1 MAINFPTS
9 PSLNDT
15 YTTGGITWTWDGST
29 WKASSSFSET
39 DPVYTASA
47 AANVTNTK
55 ITNWDTS
62 YGWGDHG
69 TVGYL
74 TSYTETDPAFNASA
88 ASTITGTQ
96 VTNWDTAYGWGNHA
110 SAGYITTYSET
121 GTLADVTGRGA
132 TTSSN
137 LTLGGIV
144 QFNNNSAFANNK
156 VLNFGGSSN
165 GRILYVSATN
175 SFDVR
180 VPGGGE
186 DLKLGAGT
194 AVRITNE
201 NGLTDRAVF
210 TASGLTVTGKL
221 LYSNN
226 YATTGDLPNATT
238 YHGMFAHVHA
248 EGHGYFAHAGAWT
261 QLVDTGSNLSELAD
275 VATTAPS
282 TSDVLT
288 WDGANWGPAASGSSG
303 SSLQSRTTAS
313 ASTSSIANGAAAD
326 ITISAAKTYALQKIQ
341 TSAAAWVT
349 LYTDTTSRTNDAS
362 RTEATD
368 PVSGSGVIAEVIT
381 TGAATQKITPG
392 TIGWN
397 DDGTPSSNVYLKVVN
412 KSGSTQAITVTLY
425 YVQLE
430 A

>member
-1 MAINFPTS
+1 MAINFPSS

-29 WKASSSFSET
+29 WKSSSSFTET

-47 AANVTNTK
+47 AANVTTTK
-55 ITNWDTS
+55 INNWDTA

-96 VTNWDTAYGWGNHA
+96 VTNWDTAYGWGDHA
-110 SAGYITTYSET
+110 SANYVTETGSQDITT
-121 GTLADVTGRGA
+121 
-132 TTSSN
+132 
-137 LTLGGIV
+137 
-144 QFNNNSAFANNK
+144 
-156 VLNFGGSSN
+156 
-165 GRILYVSATN
+165 
-175 SFDVR
+175 
-180 VPGGGE
+180 
-186 DLKLGAGT
+186 
-194 AVRITNE
+194 
-201 NGLTDRAVF
+201 
-210 TASGLTVTGKL
+210 TGKIY
-221 LYSNN
+221 YSNN
-226 YATTGDLPNATT
+226 FANLGDLPNATT
-238 YHGMFAHVHA
+238 YHGMFAHVHN

-261 QLVDTGSNLSELAD
+261 QLLDTGSSLSELAN
-275 VATTAPS
+275 VSATAPS
-282 TSDVLT
+282 TNEVLT
-288 WDGANWGPAASGSSG
+288 WDGSNWGPSASG

-313 ASTSSIANGAAAD
+313 ASTSSIVNGASAD

>member
-1 MAINFPTS
+1 MAINFPSS

-69 TVGYL
+69 AVGYL

-96 VTNWDTAYGWGNHA
+96 VTNWDTAYGWGDH
-110 SAGYITTYSET
+110 STAGYLTSYTET
-121 GTLADVTGRGA
+121 QTLDAVLTLGA
-132 TTSSN
+132 TTA
-137 LTLGGIV
+137 
-144 QFNNNSAFANNK
+144 Q
-156 VLNFGGSSN
+156 
-165 GRILYVSATN
+165 
-175 SFDVR
+175 D
-180 VPGGGE
+180 
-186 DLKLGAGT
+186 
-194 AVRITNE
+194 IT
-201 NGLTDRAVF
+201 T
-210 TASGLTVTGKL
+210 TGKV
-221 LYSNN
+221 YFSNN
-226 YATTGDLPNATT
+226 FATTGDLPSATT

-261 QLVDTGSNLSELAD
+261 QLLDTGSSLSELAN
-275 VATTAPS
+275 VSVTAPS
-282 TSDVLT
+282 TNEVLT
-288 WDGANWGPAASGSSG
+288 WDGSNWGPAASG

-313 ASTSSIANGAAAD
+313 ASTSSIANDASAD
-326 ITISAAKTYALQKIQ
+326 ITISAAKTYVLQKIQ

-412 KSGSTQAITVTLY
+412 KSGSANAITVTLY